1 VFQVT
6 PGSVLEF
13 LRGRG
18 SLFGASGLRRIVETH
33 LPFTPLE
40 DAVLPVSA
48 AATDLV
54 LIRGRITEGSGSG
67 QVRVALGV
75 VVRL

>member
-1 VFQVT
+1 MFPAT

-40 DAVLPVSA
+40 DDVLPVSA
-48 AATDLV
+48 VATDLV
-54 LIRGRITEGSGSG
+54 LIRRRIIEVSGSG

-75 VVRL
+75 VVPF